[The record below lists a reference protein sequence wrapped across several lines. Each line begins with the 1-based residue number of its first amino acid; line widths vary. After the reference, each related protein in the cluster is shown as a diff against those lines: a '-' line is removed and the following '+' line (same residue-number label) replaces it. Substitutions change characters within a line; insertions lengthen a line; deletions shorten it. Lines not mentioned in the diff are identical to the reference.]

1 VSVPRWLR
9 FATGF
14 WLAVAFL
21 VWNGFFDILVT
32 RGEKQYLLNQARHE
46 LGAGPATSMDEV
58 MAETIHDAAVK
69 ASLWGVIVFVSGLG
83 ASAYVRRLTRREPG
97 PHPQDR

>member
-1 VSVPRWLR
+1 VPRWLA

-46 LGAGPATSMDEV
+46 IGLGPATTMDEV
-58 MAETIHDAAVK
+58 MSETIRDAAVK
-69 ASLWGVIVFVSGLG
+69 ATIWGVIVFASGVG
-83 ASAYVRRLTRREPG
+83 GSACVRRLARRDG
-97 PHPQDR
+97 